1 MSNTKQSFPLPHSQ
15 PVPDDE
21 LSSPNASDEEEEEEG
36 KGSDVFQPLS
46 RTEFESFGQLMK
58 VGGLERVTDV
68 MSSNVEKEEEEEEE
82 EIGEAVMLSNEVK
95 EVDDNSLFS
104 IETMII
110 HEEEEEEDK
119 EEMMVVSSKTTEARN
134 KLQGLQKMFESEEK
148 GFSRPLVP
156 LPSIQPLKIG
166 VSERLRKFERFGEFP
181 SHTRKPVFETS
192 IREDEEEMNEELED
206 HIAPLPSIRSNFMK
220 QKSEDKYRMD
230 GIESPKMKRQKM
242 LESQKER
249 TALFPGAI
257 GIGTSSDKSNL
268 RSFALI
274 KQHYETKGPKP
285 FINSHPL
292 GSKRTAPVFSPLM
305 MSSSVNP
312 LSSTITET
320 DEESE
325 EDFVSNEDWEK
336 KTNEG
341 QKVEVLT
348 TEDTETECTVLVE
361 EKDIVKSKQIALYN
375 DLEKIEENEYE
386 SETRNAVTMVTV
398 TSETDKGD
406 VSDLVPQEKRF
417 IMEDNTPDMEDSELM
432 KPHPLSLTK
441 SQEFAFDN
449 LYKLKESLENE
460 GLDEEEESDNEE
472 EDSEIDIEK
481 RHNALTSMCIPT
493 YIHTYIIIYI
503 HT

>member
-15 PVPDDE
+15 PVLDDE

-68 MSSNVEKEEEEEEE
+68 MTSKVEKGEEEEEE

-95 EVDDNSLFS
+95 EVDNNSLFS
-104 IETMII
+104 VETMII
-110 HEEEEEEDK
+110 HEEEEEE
-119 EEMMVVSSKTTEARN
+119 EEGMMVVSSKTTEA
-134 KLQGLQKMFESEEK
+134 LQGLQKMFESVVQEEK

-156 LPSIQPLKIG
+156 LPSIQPLKVG

-181 SHTRKPVFETS
+181 SHTRKPIFETS
-192 IREDEEEMNEELED
+192 IREDVEEMNEELED

-249 TALFPGAI
+249 IALFPGPK
-257 GIGTSSDKSNL
+257 GITTSPIKSNL

-285 FINSHPL
+285 IINSHPL
-292 GSKRTAPVFSPLM
+292 GSKHTAPVFSPLM

-320 DEESE
+320 EEESE
-325 EDFVSNEDWEK
+325 EDSVSNEDWEK
-336 KTNEG
+336 KMNEG
-341 QKVEVLT
+341 QKVEILT
-348 TEDTETECTVLVE
+348 TEDTETKCTVLVE
-361 EKDIVKSKQIALYN
+361 ENDIVKSKRIALYH
-375 DLEKIEENEYE
+375 DLEKIEEN
-386 SETRNAVTMVTV
+386 ETRNAVTMVTV
-398 TSETDKGD
+398 TSETDKGN
-406 VSDLVPQEKRF
+406 VSDLVPQEKHF
-417 IMEDNTPDMEDSELM
+417 IMEENITEMEDSELM
-432 KPHPLSLTK
+432 KPHPISLTK

-460 GLDEEEESDNEE
+460 GLDEEEESENEE

-481 RHNALTSMCIPT
+481 RRIALRSMCIPT
-493 YIHTYIIIYI
+493 YIHT
-503 HT
+503 

>member
-1 MSNTKQSFPLPHSQ
+1 MSNTKQSFSLPHSQ

-68 MSSNVEKEEEEEEE
+68 MNSKVEKEEEEEEE

-95 EVDDNSLFS
+95 EVDNKSLFS

-110 HEEEEEEDK
+110 HEEEEEEK
-119 EEMMVVSSKTTEARN
+119 EMMMVPSKTTEARS
-134 KLQGLQKMFESEEK
+134 KLQGLQKMFESVVQEEK

-156 LPSIQPLKIG
+156 LPSIQPLKVG
-166 VSERLRKFERFGEFP
+166 VSERLRKFERFGECP

-242 LESQKER
+242 VESQKER
-249 TALFPGAI
+249 TVLFPGTK
-257 GIGTSSDKSNL
+257 GITTSPIKSNL

-274 KQHYETKGPKP
+274 KQQYETKGPKP
-285 FINSHPL
+285 IINSHPL

-325 EDFVSNEDWEK
+325 EEFVSNEYVEK

-348 TEDTETECTVLVE
+348 TEDTETERTVLVE
-361 EKDIVKSKQIALYN
+361 EKDSVKGKQVVLNN
-375 DLEKIEENEYE
+375 DLEKIEEKEYE
-386 SETRNAVTMVTV
+386 SETRNTVTMVTV

-417 IMEDNTPDMEDSELM
+417 IMEENTTEMEDSELM
-432 KPHPLSLTK
+432 KPHPIYLTK

-460 GLDEEEESDNEE
+460 GLDEEEESENEE
-472 EDSEIDIEK
+472 EVSEIDIEK
-481 RHNALTSMCIPT
+481 RHNALRSMCIPT
-493 YIHTYIIIYI
+493 YIHT
-503 HT
+503 